1 MSRARSLAG
10 PLVAVALVVAACGHG
25 ISAGGLGPADPA
37 AATPLASVTTAIE
50 TSASVLKSALA
61 AGGYELDPVTGPF
74 RSSEPA
80 SLIGV
85 PRAVY
90 RVRLADPDDGAV
102 VIYQLPDANAAG
114 SAAAHLAGYLASGS
128 AKVNYPADALVSV
141 AQLGPT
147 VILTWFSPGRSDD
160 PDAARGAFELIAAV
174 GRAYPVL
181 P

>member
-1 MSRARSLAG
+1 MSRLRSLAS
-10 PLVAVALVVAACGHG
+10 PLVAVALVVAGCGHG
-25 ISAGGLGPADPA
+25 IPAGGLGPANPA
-37 AATPLASVTTAIE
+37 AATPLASVTTAME
-50 TSASVLKSALA
+50 TAASVLQAALA
-61 AGGYELDPVTGPF
+61 AGGYGLDPVTGPF

-80 SLIGV
+80 AFIGL

-90 RVRLADPDDGAV
+90 RIRLADPEDGAV

-114 SAAAHLAGYLASGS
+114 SAAADLAGYLATGS

-160 PDAARGAFELIAAV
+160 PDAARGAFDLVATV
-174 GRAYPVL
+174 GRAYQVL

>member
-1 MSRARSLAG
+1 MSRVRSLAG
-10 PLVAVALVVAACGHG
+10 TLVAVALVVVGCGRG
-25 ISAGGLGPADPA
+25 VPAGGLGPENPT

-50 TSASVLKSALA
+50 TSASVLGSALA
-61 AGGYELDPVTGPF
+61 AGGYELDSVTGPF

-80 SLIGV
+80 AFIGL

-90 RVRLADPDDGAV
+90 RVRLADPDDGPV

-114 SAAAHLAGYLASGS
+114 SAAADLAEYLASGS

-160 PDAARGAFELIAAV
+160 PDAARGAFELIATV
-174 GRAYPVL
+174 GRAYQAL

>member
-1 MSRARSLAG
+1 MSWVRALAG
-10 PLVAVALVVAACGHG
+10 PLVAVALVVAGCGHG
-25 ISAGGLGPADPA
+25 IPAGGLGPADPA

-50 TSASVLKSALA
+50 TSASALQAALA

-80 SLIGV
+80 AFIRL
-85 PRAVY
+85 PRGVY
-90 RVRLADPDDGAV
+90 RVRLADPGDGV
-102 VIYQLPDANAAG
+102 VVVYQLPDANAAG
-114 SAAAHLAGYLASGS
+114 TAAADLAGYLASGS

-160 PDAARGAFELIAAV
+160 PEAARGAFDLIATV
-174 GRAYPVL
+174 GRAYQVL

>member
-1 MSRARSLAG
+1 MSRARPAAG
-10 PLVAVALVVAACGHG
+10 VVLVVLLAAACGRG
-25 ISAGGLGPADPA
+25 VPAGGLGPADPA

-50 TSASVLKSALA
+50 TSASALGAALA
-61 AGGYELDPVTGPF
+61 AGGYGLDPVTGPF

-80 SLIGV
+80 SFIGL

-114 SAAAHLAGYLASGS
+114 SAAGDLAEYLASGS
-128 AKVNYPADALVSV
+128 AKVNYPVDALVSV

-160 PDAARGAFELIAAV
+160 PDAARSAFELIAAV

>member
-1 MSRARSLAG
+1 MSCVRPVG
-10 PLVAVALVVAACGHG
+10 GALVVVLLVAGCGGG
-25 ISAGGLGPADPA
+25 IPAGGLGPQNPA

-50 TSASVLKSALA
+50 TSASALQAALA
-61 AGGYELDPVTGPF
+61 AGGYELDAASGPF

-80 SLIGV
+80 ALIRV

-114 SAAAHLAGYLASGS
+114 SAAADLAGYLASGS
-128 AKVNYPADALVSV
+128 GKVNYPADALVSV

-160 PDAARGAFELIAAV
+160 PDAARGAFELIASV

>member
-1 MSRARSLAG
+1 MSRVRSLAG
-10 PLVAVALVVAACGHG
+10 PLVAVALLVAGCGRG
-25 ISAGGLGPADPA
+25 IPAGGLGPADPA

-50 TSASVLKSALA
+50 TSASALGAALA
-61 AGGYELDPVTGPF
+61 AGGYGLDPATGPF

-80 SLIGV
+80 AFIVL

-90 RVRLADPDDGAV
+90 RVRLADPDDGVV

-114 SAAAHLAGYLASGS
+114 SAAADLAGYLAGGS
-128 AKVNYPADALVSV
+128 ARVNYPADALVSV

-160 PDAARGAFELIAAV
+160 PDAARGAFDLIATV